1 MAMVAVLLGGC
12 GEPGGRKVEDR
23 PAPVEVVRVEV
34 GPISDIRQLSGSL
47 RAASDFTVSAKV
59 AGRVAVLEA
68 DIAAEVGDGGLLGQL
83 DSEPFQL
90 AYREA
95 EGEAGVAQANLRAAA
110 ARAELA
116 ERELNRRRQLKERG
130 FLSDDQ
136 FEEAEAQFIAA
147 TAAREVAAAQVARA
161 TASLEAAEVD
171 LRYTQIRAEWS
182 GGEPTRHVA
191 ERYVDEGDRVAVN
204 DPLFRMVSLDP
215 LLAEV
220 FITEADFARLQ
231 VGDVVL
237 LQADAYPER
246 EFAGEVVRIA
256 PVFSERSRQVRV
268 EIEVPNPGALLRPG
282 MFVRASLV
290 LETQPAAQ
298 LVPEEA
304 LVRRNG
310 GNGLFLVEPGT
321 ALARWVPVQT
331 GILQDGR
338 LEIVSPVISG
348 EVVVLGQQLIRD
360 GSKVAARER
369 SSAVTRP

>member
-1 MAMVAVLLGGC
+1 MVAVLLGGC
-12 GEPGGRKVEDR
+12 GEPSGRKVEDR

-161 TASLEAAEVD
+161 TASLEAAEVN